1 MGTWDLLDHLPR
13 ATVDDAFAHTTL
25 AMVAM
30 KAEEQ
35 LDARARSSDAGVRLL
50 GGLVLL
56 AAVAFGFRWG
66 RVLSPSPNERLLGD
80 LPVIQQLDLYR
91 QVDDVAF
98 VRRLHERR
106 LFPADDEFPSNDNA
120 FGEEARDDR

>member
-1 MGTWDLLDHLPR
+1 
-13 ATVDDAFAHTTL
+13 
-25 AMVAM
+25 
-30 KAEEQ
+30 
-35 LDARARSSDAGVRLL
+35 
-50 GGLVLL
+50 
-56 AAVAFGFRWG
+56 
-66 RVLSPSPNERLLGD
+66 VLSPSPNERLLGD